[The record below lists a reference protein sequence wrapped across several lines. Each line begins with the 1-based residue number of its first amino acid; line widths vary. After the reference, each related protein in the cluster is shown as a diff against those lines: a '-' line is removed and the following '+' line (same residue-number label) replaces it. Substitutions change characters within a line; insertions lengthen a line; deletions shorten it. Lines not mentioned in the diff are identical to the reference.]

1 MPMDFQLKSICDHQH
16 KEIEELEQQLKQT
29 QDRLKDAEGALSKY
43 ADVNNWSYQQII
55 DDISE
60 VNGSLE
66 GGAEAREY
74 FKKYGESDLEFKGAC
89 YACEV
94 VAETNIKLQK
104 ALDIAMEAINNTMVK
119 FEDYEVKY
127 YLQDYKQKIQEILK
141 GKNDE

>member
-1 MPMDFQLKSICDHQH
+1 MSDENLDLTKLDKNEICHIKCHQRKAYQ
-16 KEIEELEQQLKQT
+16 KEIQKLEKQLKQT
-29 QDRLKDAEGALSKY
+29 QDRLKDAEDALSKY

-104 ALDIAMEAINNTMVK
+104 RINELEA
-119 FEDYEVKY
+119 
-127 YLQDYKQKIQEILK
+127 KIK
-141 GKNDE
+141 HW